1 MLFIGIGLLLIIFGL
16 TTIYFASQMKP
27 EKLIHS
33 TENNQDVEND
43 PYRGRAVRLGEFV
56 KENIVRKIFTYFG
69 ILFLLVG
76 AGFIFKSIVLE
87 VPADKVAIR
96 YIAVKD
102 FNTVPKMLVEY
113 GPGWY
118 IINPLNTY
126 MFNNLDDIYFTDVT
140 KELKDVKAR
149 LKDRIV
155 ERDICWKR
163 LEKTDGCLGKLAIWE
178 RTYGKPGDPNYCN
191 PEEN

>member
-1 MLFIGIGLLLIIFGL
+1 MLFIGIGLLFIILGL

-33 TENNQDVEND
+33 TKENDQDVEND

-102 FNTVPKMLVEY
+102 FNTIPKMFVEY
-113 GPGWY
+113 GPGWHF
-118 IINPLNTY
+118 INPFNTY
-126 MFNNLDDIYFTDVT
+126 MFKDLVDIYFTDVT
-140 KELKDVKAR
+140 KELKDVKIR
-149 LKDRIV
+149 LKDRII
-155 ERDICWKR
+155 ERDICVEK

-178 RTYGKPGDPNYCN
+178 STYGKPRNKNYCN
-191 PEEN
+191 LEE